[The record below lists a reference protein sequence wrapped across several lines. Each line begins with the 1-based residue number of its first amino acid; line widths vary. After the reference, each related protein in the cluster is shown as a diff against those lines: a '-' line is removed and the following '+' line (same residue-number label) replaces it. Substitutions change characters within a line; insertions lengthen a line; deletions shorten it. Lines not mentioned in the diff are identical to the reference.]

1 MAKDEESP
9 QKKAARNSGGS
20 SSKAGSPAS
29 RSASRPSGKPSGK
42 PSGRPSGKPSGD
54 RSSSSRGSASRSS
67 SERPSA
73 RASGKPS
80 SSRSSSERPYSS
92 RGSAKPSTP
101 RPAGGRSNS
110 GSTSGAAGSRRDAE
124 SRPPRESQR
133 AGAPRSDRPRSDR
146 PRDDRPRSD
155 RPRDDRPRDDRPRV
169 PAGPPIPDD
178 VTGRELDRAVRAE
191 LSGLAVGTAT
201 EVARNLVMVARL
213 LDDDPDQAYLYAQRV
228 RALSQR
234 LAVAREAMG
243 LAAYHRGLW
252 AEARSELRA
261 FQRMSGSQEHLAIIA
276 DCERGLGH
284 PERALE
290 LAGSANA
297 AALDPADRAE
307 LRIVAAGARADLGQ
321 PEAAVVT
328 LKCAELNS
336 RSREPWVARLRYAYA
351 DALLVIGRHDE
362 AREWFERAAEGD
374 LDGWTDAADRVAELD
389 GFVVADLFDESDSP
403 EDAGQVNSD
412 SEPIAPSDQAEDN
425 A

>member
-29 RSASRPSGKPSGK
+29 RSASRPSGKPSG
-42 PSGRPSGKPSGD
+42 RPSGKPSGERSSSSRASGKPSGE
-54 RSSSSRGSASRSS
+54 RSSSSRGSDSRSS

-133 AGAPRSDRPRSDR
+133 AGAPRSDRPRS
-146 PRDDRPRSD
+146 
-155 RPRDDRPRDDRPRV
+155 DRPRDDRPRV